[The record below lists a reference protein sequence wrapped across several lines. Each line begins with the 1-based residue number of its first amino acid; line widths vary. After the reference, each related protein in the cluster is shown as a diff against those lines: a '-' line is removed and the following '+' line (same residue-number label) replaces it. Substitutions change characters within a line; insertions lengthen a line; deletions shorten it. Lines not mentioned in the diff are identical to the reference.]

1 MATGEGRA
9 RRLGALT
16 GVRKAEPSRPEVQAV
31 ADVITPSAVRAA
43 AARTGPRA
51 IEGTRAGAEV
61 VGLTVEA
68 VAVAEEVA
76 AAEGVAV
83 AAAEA
88 AVAAGRMAGA
98 GSRIPHRDN
107 IRR

>member
-9 RRLGALT
+9 RRRAALT
-16 GVRKAEPSRPEVQAV
+16 GAHQAEQDGVTARAV

-68 VAVAEEVA
+68 VAVAEEVV
-76 AAEGVAV
+76 AAEGV
-83 AAAEA
+83 

>member
-9 RRLGALT
+9 RRRAALT
-16 GVRKAEPSRPEVQAV
+16 GGHQAEQDGVTARAV
-31 ADVITPSAVRAA
+31 ADVIMPSAVRAA